1 MSKPRVRRLHQRASA
16 PVAET
21 NDDGGARR
29 ILLRLLR
36 HAVSRAES
44 TVQHQQVIVALVRDW
59 VELESEALLE
69 LSSVAQQARSLMRSA
84 RDRDALDGII
94 ARVQETRELAA
105 ESKVAFESVS
115 DYESGD
121 ESDVGEATAA
131 REQESG

>member
-16 PVAET
+16 SVAET

-29 ILLRLLR
+29 ILLRSLR